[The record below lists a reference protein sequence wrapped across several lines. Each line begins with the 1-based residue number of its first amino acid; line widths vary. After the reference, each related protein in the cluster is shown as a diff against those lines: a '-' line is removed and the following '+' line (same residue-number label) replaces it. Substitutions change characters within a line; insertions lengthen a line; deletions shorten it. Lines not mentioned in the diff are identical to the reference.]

1 MVLFITVFQSPNGQ
15 SPELPTLSSVPNQ
28 LHPWQ
33 PGWLILNH
41 IQTSDVPPL
50 SRWISTSPAPG
61 ACVCALLWQ
70 FQKKKKRK
78 KIGKSKTIWIQILIK
93 TDCQWVCVTCK
104 QCAFLNR
111 ALMVG
116 WCGNTDYV
124 WFYGSYIEQLGKFD
138 DLTLEEKTICWVK
151 AGYYFLTEYRLRCH

>member
-1 MVLFITVFQSPNGQ
+1 MVLFITVFQSPNGR

-41 IQTSDVPPL
+41 IQTSDALFHAEYQPLLLLAHVCVPFCDDL
-50 SRWISTSPAPG
+50 
-61 ACVCALLWQ
+61 
-70 FQKKKKRK
+70 KRK
-78 KIGKSKTIWIQILIK
+78 GRRKIGKSKTIWIQILIK

-104 QCAFLNR
+104 QCAFLYR

-116 WCGNTDYV
+116 WCGNRDYV
-124 WFYGSYIEQLGKFD
+124 WFYGLYIEQLGKFD
-138 DLTLEEKTICWVK
+138 DLTLKEKTICWVK
-151 AGYYFLTEYRLRCH
+151 AGYCFYLTEYRLRCH